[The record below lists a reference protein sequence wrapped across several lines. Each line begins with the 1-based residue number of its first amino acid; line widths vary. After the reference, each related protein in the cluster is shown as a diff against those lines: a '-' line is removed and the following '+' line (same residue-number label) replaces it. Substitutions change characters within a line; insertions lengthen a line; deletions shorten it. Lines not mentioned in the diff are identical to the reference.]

1 MDGNLKNAQE
11 FQAIQIKTEYCGSF
25 TQDNDMA
32 ILEIISELLVAELKN
47 IFKSLEANVKNGTK
61 VSLFVSKLFSPPWSN
76 SCLRYWVFKTLQNL
90 VMNDSG

>member
-61 VSLFVSKLFSPPWSN
+61 VSLFVSKLFSPP
-76 SCLRYWVFKTLQNL
+76 
-90 VMNDSG
+90 